1 MGKGVVVQG
10 PVNRITETEKRFVGW
25 CVQGNERELGKRESG
40 GFVLILERAFSLLFW
55 HWLRSAVD
63 CVTVLNK
70 QPVNGIPN
78 TIFCWRDTTILAKI
92 KLVTSVKSISVK
104 NI

>member
-1 MGKGVVVQG
+1 MGVRECAFGLC
-10 PVNRITETEKRFVGW
+10 REKDHEKV
-25 CVQGNERELGKRESG
+25 KREQIV
-40 GFVLILERAFSLLFW
+40 VLILERAFSLLFC
-55 HWLRSAVD
+55 HWLQSAVD
-63 CVTVLNK
+63 CVTVPNK

-78 TIFCWRDTTILAKI
+78 TVFCWRDTTILIKT